1 MNNVFV
7 FILCII
13 GIVTTAEIVK
23 TYLKREKKPP
33 ASDADPDEMIET
45 IDMLEKRVQ
54 VLERIVTQKNVDLKQ
69 RIDEL

>member
-23 TYLKREKKPP
+23 TYLKREKKPQ

-45 IDMLEKRVQ
+45 IDMLEKRIQ